1 MIHNICISPIVLC
14 TMYKRDI
21 LIKSGG
27 PNAFLLFPRED
38 YSRTEISIAPIATYP
53 LAVIWNMHY
62 LDHRS
67 RSPQCLHYCTITIWI
82 KFIREWVRNWG
93 NYHTMRSVTIHIW
106 SNIHPIFSSQPSS
119 STNMAKAHNKCII
132 EFDPQYSTRRSN
144 TDLLWWQII
153 VA

>member
-1 MIHNICISPIVLC
+1 MIHDICIPPIVLFM
-14 TMYKRDI
+14 MYKRD
-21 LIKSGG
+21 LWIKSGG
-27 PNAFLLFPRED
+27 PNAFLVFPRED
-38 YSRTEISIAPIATYP
+38 YSPTEISIAPKAMYP

-62 LDHRS
+62 LDDQS
-67 RSPQCLHYCTITIWI
+67 RSPQCLHYCTIAIWI
-82 KFIREWVRNWG
+82 KFIREWVSNWG
-93 NYHTMRSVTIHIW
+93 NYHTMRSVTIYIW

-132 EFDPQYSTRRSN
+132 EFDPQYSTRKSN